1 MNLKQKKKDQNKKRI
16 KKFRQRCE
24 KNKNQ
29 TMCLFTPN
37 LAKQKCVFTLEIR
50 AHNHTW
56 LEAIDR
62 LWINPEHNRVKNQ

>member
-1 MNLKQKKKDQNKKRI
+1 
-16 KKFRQRCE
+16 
-24 KNKNQ
+24 
-29 TMCLFTPN
+29 MCLFTPN
-37 LAKQKCVFTLEIR
+37 SAKQKCVFTLEIR